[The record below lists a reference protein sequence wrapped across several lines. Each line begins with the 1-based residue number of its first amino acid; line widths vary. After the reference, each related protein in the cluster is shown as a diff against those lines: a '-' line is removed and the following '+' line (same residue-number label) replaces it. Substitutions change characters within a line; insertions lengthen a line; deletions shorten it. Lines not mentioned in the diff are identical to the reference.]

1 MSRQSG
7 KARDP
12 AARKPTRTSKRGE
25 HQLDKQALD
34 LQNKAD
40 HLLADSDT
48 HTSILSS
55 QDTSNI
61 RNSVQQLEYQAGRLS
76 AIHKAHSKELERID
90 EKSNH
95 SSSEIE
101 EGEESHS
108 RLGSIDTERY
118 TLLSSPFSTS
128 QNEKSPMQVEQPP
141 LAMFQRT
148 SPVVNPQ
155 FNLNPP
161 PTMPNVST
169 SPTDPMA
176 IMQNMFSQQ
185 AIANRQQQ
193 EAMMAQQA
201 MISKQQSET
210 NQQLQ
215 LLLAKS
221 LDRQMDHQEK
231 QLKQQENVVER
242 QAIADARLAV
252 KQMRDGSNIVQYL
265 EHFELELGDALIP
278 PAKWKTILVGKLS
291 PKAER
296 VCAHL
301 INDATATYD
310 DMKRYLLH
318 NIGPSMDELC
328 NIVHGAHHL
337 EFQEKREAQKLQHCK
352 YLAERY
358 FLGAKNKE
366 EHLAIRLYKFHA
378 HKKFTHNIKL
388 SKAQSFT
395 DLLELATS
403 FDGQLEYEK
412 NFKQNIT
419 HTHNRER
426 NSQKKPFCDFCRKIG
441 HAEENCFK
449 KQGISR
455 PNIPQI
461 KPPYKPSPQDNQSK
475 VKYNKYQQKDTGVKP
490 RPATVNW
497 SQTRNT
503 VNSIQGTVNG
513 YKADI
518 TIDTGAQITVVPGK
532 FIYDDN
538 LTGQTIDILGVNGNP
553 RSYQLARIP
562 IAINNTEVEEEVAV
576 APENQLNSRVLLAA
590 PLCKIATQHLID
602 SYLNKNST
610 PKQVQAVTRSKTTAT
625 KPVSYSK
632 QLDTTYNE
640 DDRASD
646 LSYNTESEY
655 TETDDTSDDDTSD
668 QSHAPLTKCLPSSP
682 LTSSPQHPKS
692 QTHFNPEPYSSNL
705 SQEPYSSTVTIEP
718 HSSTQ
723 NQELQSTSLTPE
735 PYSSTPTSE
744 PYSSP
749 LTPEPYSSPSNPE
762 LHSSPLKSEPYSSSL
777 KPEPY
782 SSNPKNVKSSTE
794 PYSPDKEPQAEQG
807 KHSLQAHK
815 DMVLEELPELPILS
829 QTTNKQVLKQQ
840 TKDDPTLKT
849 IRGLAHHQ
857 KNGYG
862 WENGLIKHRT
872 TDPTF
877 GEKERLV
884 VPKPW
889 RQFLVTMAHV
899 LLIRLRPF

>member
-40 HLLADSDT
+40 HLLADSET
-48 HTSILSS
+48 HMSILSS

-61 RNSVQQLEYQAGRLS
+61 RNSVQQLEYQANRMT

-101 EGEESHS
+101 EGEESQS
-108 RLGSIDTERY
+108 RLGSMDTERY

-141 LAMFQRT
+141 PQLFQRT
-148 SPVVNPQ
+148 SPIVNPQ
-155 FNLNPP
+155 FNLNLP
-161 PTMPNVST
+161 PTMPNVSAST
-169 SPTDPMA
+169 TDPLT
-176 IMQNMFSQQ
+176 IMQSMFAQQ

-193 EAMMAQQA
+193 EAMMEQQTLF
-201 MISKQQSET
+201 SKQQSET

-215 LLLAKS
+215 LLLAKQM
-221 LDRQMDHQEK
+221 DRQMDQQEK
-231 QLKQQENVVER
+231 QLKHQENIVER
-242 QAIADARLAV
+242 QAIADVRLAV
-252 KQMRDGSNIVQYL
+252 KQMRDGNNIVQYL

-328 NIVHGAHHL
+328 NIVHGAYHP
-337 EFQEKREAQKLQHCK
+337 EFQDKREAQKLQHCK
-352 YLAERY
+352 HLAERY

-412 NFKQNIT
+412 T
-419 HTHNRER
+419 HKNNTTYTHNRER
-426 NSQKKPFCDFCRKIG
+426 FSQKKPFCEFCRKIG

-449 KQGISR
+449 KQGITR
-455 PNIPQI
+455 PNIPQS
-461 KPPYKPSPQDNQSK
+461 KPSLKPSPQGNQPQA
-475 VKYNKYQQKDTGVKP
+475 KYNQYKQKDTGVTK

-513 YKADI
+513 HKADI

-553 RSYQLARIP
+553 RSYQLACIP
-562 IAINNTEVEEEVAV
+562 IVINNTEVQEEVAV

-590 PLCKIATQHLID
+590 PLCKITQHLID
-602 SYLNKNST
+602 SYLTKNS
-610 PKQVQAVTRSKTTAT
+610 PKKVQAVTRSKTTAT

-632 QLDTTYNE
+632 QLDTTYHE

-646 LSYNTESEY
+646 LSYNTESEF

-668 QSHAPLTKCLPSSP
+668 QSHAPLNKYLPSP
-682 LTSSPQHPKS
+682 LTSSPQQPQR

-705 SQEPYSSTVTIEP
+705 SQEP
-718 HSSTQ
+718 HR
-723 NQELQSTSLTPE
+723 
-735 PYSSTPTSE
+735 
-744 PYSSP
+744 
-749 LTPEPYSSPSNPE
+749 
-762 LHSSPLKSEPYSSSL
+762 
-777 KPEPY
+777 
-782 SSNPKNVKSSTE
+782 
-794 PYSPDKEPQAEQG
+794 
-807 KHSLQAHK
+807 
-815 DMVLEELPELPILS
+815 
-829 QTTNKQVLKQQ
+829 
-840 TKDDPTLKT
+840 TKIQIFVCRINFENMYDRPPFVHICTLKEIPT
-849 IRGLAHHQ
+849 IQL
-857 KNGYG
+857 N
-862 WENGLIKHRT
+862 
-872 TDPTF
+872 
-877 GEKERLV
+877 
-884 VPKPW
+884 
-889 RQFLVTMAHV
+889 FL
-899 LLIRLRPF
+899 